1 MGEVTR
7 WFTAVLGAPQRPKE
21 EEEKIEGGEE
31 VREPRKERGIWAT
44 ESTEA

>member
-7 WFTAVLGAPQRPKE
+7 RFTAVLGAPQRPKE
-21 EEEKIEGGEE
+21 EEERIGGGEE
-31 VREPRKERGIWAT
+31 VREPRKEGGRWAT